1 MDSWHKPSH
10 LGRRLVLRS
19 HILGRHRTRDSR
31 RQGRSCTPGTR
42 TLGTPG
48 RTRTCRVQHGRA
60 VQDGGAGAVQGAGE
74 DVDGGVGEDAGG
86 GGLQAS
92 AWPSAWA

>member
-19 HILGRHRTRDSR
+19 YILGRHRTQDSR

-42 TLGTPG
+42 IQGTLG
-48 RTRTCRVQHGRA
+48 RTRTCRVPHGRA
-60 VQDGGAGAVQGAGE
+60 VQDEDVGAVQGAGE
-74 DVDGGVGEDAGG
+74 DAGGGVGVGAGG

-92 AWPSAWA
+92 VWPSAWA

>member
-19 HILGRHRTRDSR
+19 HILGRHRTRDSG

-42 TLGTPG
+42 TRGTPG
-48 RTRTCRVQHGRA
+48 RTRTCRVPHGRA
-60 VQDGGAGAVQGAGE
+60 VRDGGE
-74 DVDGGVGEDAGG
+74 DVDGGVGEGAGGGG

-92 AWPSAWA
+92 VWPSAWA